1 MTASLASVTDITSE
15 AAPASRYPARV
26 LASTALSASTTPAGA
41 SAKIRGLFAGCAQA
55 GYAFPSQ
62 AEAAV
67 MAELAALAN
76 GAA

>member
-1 MTASLASVTDITSE
+1 MATIAPVIPITRQP
-15 AAPASRYPARV
+15 APSSRYPAWV

-41 SAKIRGLFAGCAQA
+41 SAKVRGLFAGCAEA
-55 GYAFPSQ
+55 GYGFPDECQ
-62 AEAAV
+62 ATV